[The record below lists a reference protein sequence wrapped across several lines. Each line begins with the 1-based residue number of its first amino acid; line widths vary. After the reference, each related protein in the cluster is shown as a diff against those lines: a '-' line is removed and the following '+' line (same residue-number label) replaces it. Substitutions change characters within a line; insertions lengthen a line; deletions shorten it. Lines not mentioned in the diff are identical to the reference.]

1 MVADKLERMFQVPP
15 VNLSQDFVAGIT
27 LSVTTWTGNYCQVPP
42 PAGARDPRM
51 TTPLE
56 QLLVSGPLR
65 LYFLYFMY
73 FLCYST
79 LLKLDTNMSIEFG
92 FLKCINGSI

>member
-1 MVADKLERMFQVPP
+1 MFADKLDHMFQEPP
-15 VNLSQDFVAGIT
+15 VNLSLGFVAGVT

-65 LYFLYFMY
+65 LYFYTLCIFI
-73 FLCYST
+73 CYST
-79 LLKLDTNMSIEFG
+79 SIYLTNMYIE
-92 FLKCINGSI
+92 

>member
-1 MVADKLERMFQVPP
+1 MVADKLDRMFQVPP

-42 PAGARDPRM
+42 PAAARDPRM

-56 QLLVSGPLR
+56 QQLVSGPSR
-65 LYFLYFMY
+65 RFIFYT
-73 FLCYST
+73 LCT
-79 LLKLDTNMSIEFG
+79 FIFTVQ
-92 FLKCINGSI
+92 

>member
-1 MVADKLERMFQVPP
+1 MRYPATSSLSLLYCNVVADKLDRMFQVPP

-56 QLLVSGPLR
+56 QQLVSGPLR
-65 LYFLYFMY
+65 HFIFYT
-73 FLCYST
+73 LCT
-79 LLKLDTNMSIEFG
+79 FIFTVQ
-92 FLKCINGSI
+92 

>member
-1 MVADKLERMFQVPP
+1 MVADKLDRMFQVPP

-56 QLLVSGPLR
+56 QQLVSGPLR
-65 LYFLYFMY
+65 HFIFYT
-73 FLCYST
+73 LCT
-79 LLKLDTNMSIEFG
+79 FIFTVQ
-92 FLKCINGSI
+92 